1 MKMKKMITLFLAAV
15 MCLVLFAACSDSY
28 SKNPSEGNKDKTYQ
42 IGVVQQVQHDA
53 LDAAT
58 KGFQDALKEKLGD
71 KVTITVQ
78 NAAGDTP
85 TCSTIANQFVADGV
99 DLIMANGTAAM
110 QAASAA
116 TADIPIVA
124 TSITDYA
131 TGLEIS
137 NWTGK
142 TGMNVT
148 GTSDLAPLDQQ
159 AAMIKEL
166 VPNAKT
172 IGILYCSA
180 EANSKYQATI
190 ISGELKKLGI
200 DSTEYTFAD
209 SNDVAA
215 VATTACSEVD
225 ALFVPTDN
233 TAASN
238 TGIIDSVAAPA
249 KIPVIA
255 GEEGICKGCGIAT
268 LSIDY
273 YSIGYNSGLM
283 AYDILV
289 NGADPADMEVGFASD
304 LTKKYV
310 ESRCSDLG
318 IQVSSDYVAL
328 DITAE

>member
-1 MKMKKMITLFLAAV
+1 MKMKKMIALFLSAV
-15 MCLVLFAACSDSY
+15 MCMVLFTACSE

-58 KGFQDALKEKLGD
+58 KGFQDALKSKLGD

-99 DLIMANGTAAM
+99 DLIMTNGTAAM

-172 IGILYCSA
+172 VGILYCSA

-190 ISGELKKLGI
+190 ISEELKKLGI

-209 SNDVAA
+209 SNDVAS

-289 NGADPADMEVGFASD
+289 NGANPADMEVGFASD

-328 DITAE
+328 AITAE

>member
-1 MKMKKMITLFLAAV
+1 MKMKKMIALLLSGAICSV
-15 MCLVLFAACSDSY
+15 MFAACSDSY

-142 TGMNVT
+142 TGMNIT

-166 VPNAKT
+166 VPDAKT
-172 IGILYCSA
+172 VGILYCSA
-180 EANSKYQATI
+180 EANSKYQSDV
-190 ISGELKKLGI
+190 ISASLKSLGI
-200 DSTEYTFAD
+200 ATKEYTFAD
-209 SNDVAA
+209 SNDIAA

-225 ALFVPTDN
+225 AIFVPTDN

-273 YSIGYNSGLM
+273 YSIGYNAGLM

-310 ESRCSDLG
+310 ESRCSNLG
-318 IQVSSDYVAL
+318 IQVPSDYVAL